1 MNKDELARE
10 LGHPGAQKLL
20 SGSIARL
27 AYNGYDGFPRVIP
40 VGFHWTG
47 ERIVVS
53 TAPTSPKARA
63 LSSRPQVAL
72 TIDTGS
78 TPEEAKA
85 KALLVRGLATLD
97 TVDGVTEEYLVS
109 ARNSMDGTELAEF
122 EHNVRSTYP
131 QMVRISIEPL
141 WARFYDFGA
150 GRLPRSSPTL
160 STMSRPA
167 ECSARRRTR

>member
-1 MNKDELARE
+1 MDKPEWAQE

-20 SGSIARL
+20 SSAMARL

-47 ERIVVS
+47 DRIVVS
-53 TAPTSPKARA
+53 TAPSSPKVRA
-63 LSSRPQVAL
+63 LSVRPQVAL

-85 KALLVRGLATLD
+85 LLVRGLATLE
-97 TVDGVTEEYLVS
+97 TVDGVTEEYLAS
-109 ARNSMDGTELAEF
+109 ARNSMDGEELAEF
-122 EHNVRSTYP
+122 ERNVQSAYQ

-150 GRLPRSSPTL
+150 GRLPTFLADLLNDGARSSESQATD
-160 STMSRPA
+160 
-167 ECSARRRTR
+167 

>member
-1 MNKDELARE
+1 MNAQELTRE
-10 LGHPGAQKLL
+10 LGHPGAQELL
-20 SGSIARL
+20 RSGSLVRL
-27 AYNGYDGFPRVIP
+27 AYNGHDGFPRVIP
-40 VGFHWTG
+40 VGFYWTG

-63 LSSRPQVAL
+63 LASRPQVAL

-85 KALLVRGLATLD
+85 LLVRGLATLD
-97 TVDGVTEEYLVS
+97 NVGGVTDEYLAS
-109 ARNSMDGTELAEF
+109 ARRSMDGPELAEF
-122 EHNVRSTYP
+122 ERNVRSTYK

-150 GRLPRSSPTL
+150 GRLPAFL
-160 STMSRPA
+160 A
-167 ECSARRRTR
+167 KLVDDG